1 VADLAV
7 LEVDEFYGYGEVGCG
22 VSHGELDD
30 LGAWDSAH
38 VLSAGVGHSLYLS
51 EVAGLHGFSTML
63 VGLGLKKL
71 LPRVGGRSYWFS
83 GERDDF
89 RGNFV
94 APLRESWFFCVLV
107 SQSFFE
113 LVLTVPVNFW
123 DGAWSFSALE
133 FWESWSIV
141 FPCLSGADRVDPF
154 SVWLNCWVGPGGD
167 VSGCCFVKVGV
178 GLVEQGFSA

>member
-1 VADLAV
+1 
-7 LEVDEFYGYGEVGCG
+7 
-22 VSHGELDD
+22 
-30 LGAWDSAH
+30 
-38 VLSAGVGHSLYLS
+38 
-51 EVAGLHGFSTML
+51 ML

-133 FWESWSIV
+133 FWERIGVSF
-141 FPCLSGADRVDPF
+141 FPVYPAPI
-154 SVWLNCWVGPGGD
+154 
-167 VSGCCFVKVGV
+167 
-178 GLVEQGFSA
+178 A